1 MRRRGN
7 FREIR
12 FYGTRSRIRLIDAL
26 GDSAA
31 RWTAPTIFIIAGR
44 GIGCA
49 DPGLLPNATRA
60 ARDAVILPRAP
71 LDNFHDG
78 NPDYFLACAAPRKP
92 MDPTQTKVASESVA
106 NEIMA
111 RTVGGQAIYP
121 LLRNHL

>member
-1 MRRRGN
+1 MKSGFTGRGD
-7 FREIR
+7 
-12 FYGTRSRIRLIDAL
+12 RIRLTSAL

-31 RWTAPTIFIIAGR
+31 RWTAPTVFIIAER
-44 GIGCA
+44 GIGYA

-60 ARDAVILPRAP
+60 ARGAVILPRAP
-71 LDNFHDG
+71 LDDFHDG
-78 NPDYFLACAAPRKP
+78 NPDYFLACAAPRKS

-111 RTVGGQAIYP
+111 RTAGGQAIYP